1 MARILPD
8 TPPRSASS
16 EVVKV
21 YQSLKR
27 LPDDY
32 EVWHNMGFQ
41 KQKAPDFLLVRKGC
55 ALLVMVSAA
64 TAHDAQLSGQ
74 ITLFEEENEPM
85 GMPEEQTLSAFIAS

>member
-21 YQSLKR
+21 FQSLKR

-41 KQKAPDFLLVRKGC
+41 KQKAPDFLLVRERLRPAG
-55 ALLVMVSAA
+55 
-64 TAHDAQLSGQ
+64 DGQ
-74 ITLFEEENEPM
+74 RGHGP
-85 GMPEEQTLSAFIAS
+85 